1 MSEGRDT
8 VSTVKPT
15 DYRQVES
22 TASSLINK
30 SRSRQLTNAE
40 RAALLDSTRM
50 LIEVRLLEN
59 CIYERYLA
67 RIKPEFIYLI
77 APPISFMSAGLRKK
91 SVRRSVAVDRLT
103 RLTAEQRCI
112 VAQSELEEYK
122 KDIERLE
129 LEGRMTLDQEKTI
142 LEAANMRAEE
152 TQKCRAMFDKY
163 VTSILDSPKERTE
176 IENRDFDAILRFHR
190 AYLRR
195 MDTQL
200 ANLRIENDSL
210 HRDCRRF
217 NKYLRER
224 DDYGES
230 LDAIDLEH
238 MKIRCQQSTYE
249 MRRLEV
255 VGLEVK
261 ASLVRVTQMLATQK
275 HQLKQETA
283 KNKKLYAELNQTENM
298 NLKLKDEIQKNNQY
312 WNEEQLVCDT
322 LKRALLSYKV
332 PDTKA
337 YIQSVIEALKLTR
350 QKVLLDRKKN
360 AAQILLKRHR
370 KIWSNLKRKQL
381 NSS

>member
-15 DYRQVES
+15 DYQQLES
-22 TASSLINK
+22 TASSLLNM

-40 RAALLDSTRM
+40 RAALLDSTRI

-67 RIKPEFIYLI
+67 RIKPEFMYLI
-77 APPISFMSAGLRKK
+77 APPLSFMSPGLRKK
-91 SVRRSVAVDRLT
+91 SIRRSVVVDRLT

-122 KDIERLE
+122 KDIERLA
-129 LEGRMTLDQEKTI
+129 LEGRMALDQEKTS

-152 TQKCRAMFDKY
+152 IQKSRAMFDKY

-210 HRDCRRF
+210 HRDYRRF

-238 MKIRCQQSTYE
+238 MKIRCRQSTYE
-249 MRRLEV
+249 MQRLEV

-261 ASLVRVTQMLATQK
+261 AALVRVTQTLATQK
-275 HQLKQETA
+275 HQLNQEMAT
-283 KNKKLYAELNQTENM
+283 NKKLYAELNQIENM
-298 NLKLKDEIQKNNQY
+298 NLRLKAEIIKNNQQ
-312 WNEEQLVCDT
+312 WNEEQMIYDT
-322 LKRALLSYKV
+322 LKRVLFIYKV

-337 YIQSVIEALKLTR
+337 YIQSVTEAIKLTR
-350 QKVLLDRKKN
+350 QKALLDRKKY

-370 KIWSNLKRKQL
+370 KIWSNLKRRQL